1 MRRLRS
7 HGCGAGRFQVVIV
20 APRLRFGRVILRRTR
35 TDGGVS
41 STRIFCMVGS
51 SKIVHTDPEI
61 LGGKPV
67 FVGTRVP
74 VKTLYDHLEAGDS
87 FDEFLGNFPSVRR
100 EQAVA
105 ALEL

>member
-1 MRRLRS
+1 M
-7 HGCGAGRFQVVIV
+7 
-20 APRLRFGRVILRRTR
+20 T
-35 TDGGVS
+35 
-41 STRIFCMVGS
+41 GS

-61 LGGKPV
+61 FGGKPV

-87 FDEFLGNFPSVRR
+87 LDEFLESFPSVSR

-105 ALEL
+105 ALELAREITEAHAASAR